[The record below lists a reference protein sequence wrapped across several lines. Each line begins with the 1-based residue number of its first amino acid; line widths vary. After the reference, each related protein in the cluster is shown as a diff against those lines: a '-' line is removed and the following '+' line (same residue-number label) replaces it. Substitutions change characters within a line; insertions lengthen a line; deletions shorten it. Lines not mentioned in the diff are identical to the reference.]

1 MKNNETKILTYPH
14 PVLLSKS
21 QPVDKIDQEIRDI
34 LDEMT
39 DVMQFSNGV
48 GLAAPQ
54 IGISKRLITVLLNGK
69 LYQVI
74 NPQITWQKG
83 SQKNIEG
90 CLSLPNQSYEVKRSE
105 EIIVEGISPDKKEVS
120 LLINGLL
127 ACVFQHEIDH
137 LDGILINA
145 SGTYVSSNNDS

>member
-1 MKNNETKILTYPH
+1 MRTSKKILCYPH
-14 PVLLSKS
+14 PILLSKS
-21 QPVDKIDQEIRDI
+21 HSVEKIDQEIRDI

-39 DVMQFSNGV
+39 HIMKTNDGV
-48 GLAAPQ
+48 GLAAPR
-54 IGISKRLITVLLNGK
+54 IGISKRLITVSLNGK

-74 NPQITWQKG
+74 NPMISWRKG
-83 SQKNIEG
+83 SQSNIEG
-90 CLSLPNQSYEVKRSE
+90 CLSLPNQSFEVKRSE
-105 EIIVEGISPDKKEVS
+105 EIVVEGISPDNKEVN

-145 SGTYVSSNNDS
+145 IGTRVTSNNNA